1 MDGGW
6 KANNDSRTL
15 YICNASSLDQSL
27 LELSHLIYGS
37 ICYLVG
43 DTIMAPI
50 WCFLMGSSN
59 RSSFSTTGI
68 KKDKVFPL
76 PVTASTTT
84 SLWPM
89 KRGIVDAWT
98 GVIRENP
105 MAKTASRIH
114 PESGG
119 FKDSQARE
127 EDVAEGDFGAI
138 ESPLIDRPTRFPFL
152 LQYCIEAEGGGS
164 RRW

>member
-1 MDGGW
+1 MDISSSSTGGFSVAIDGGW

-15 YICNASSLDQSL
+15 YICDASSLNQSL
-27 LELSHLIYGS
+27 LDLSHLLYKS

-50 WCFLMGSSN
+50 WCFLIGSSN
-59 RSSFSTTGI
+59 LSSFSTTGI

-84 SLWPM
+84 SLWLM
-89 KRGIVDAWT
+89 KRGIVEAWT

-105 MAKTASRIH
+105 MAKTASRTH
-114 PESGG
+114 SESAG
-119 FKDSQARE
+119 FRHSQAREDRE
-127 EDVAEGDFGAI
+127 EDVAEGGFGAMNVF
-138 ESPLIDRPTRFPFL
+138 D
-152 LQYCIEAEGGGS
+152 
-164 RRW
+164 